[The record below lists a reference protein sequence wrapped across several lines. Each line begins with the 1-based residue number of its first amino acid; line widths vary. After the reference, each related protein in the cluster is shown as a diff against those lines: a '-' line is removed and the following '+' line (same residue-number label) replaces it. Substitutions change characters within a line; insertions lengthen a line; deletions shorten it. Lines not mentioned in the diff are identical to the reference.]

1 MLTGD
6 NGILQKATTA
16 KENTDR
22 AQIEERIKMAYH
34 SALTEGQGSYTK
46 ESLED
51 ELKKEFGENNYN
63 VDDSDD
69 TNWKMIA
76 HGQEV
81 TIPAGEKERN
91 KTFKSYNLGDEV
103 IVNGEHFFVIND
115 SDETNSTV
123 RVLSQKCIN
132 PVNLTQLVDQNNL
145 AIEFSTKNYWV
156 DDSDHLLSK
165 YGNSYPADL
174 TIDKNINEEEGQEK
188 KALYISQQYGK
199 KLGAEEANLL
209 KVEDVENLK
218 STEYEWILTYFDEE
232 DYTEL
237 SYWLGVASGAE
248 MCYYWMGT
256 YSSLESCSY
265 NTTGYGA
272 AVRPVLTFSK
282 SKIS

>member
-1 MLTGD
+1 MLSGD
-6 NGILQKATTA
+6 NGILQKATDA
-16 KENTDR
+16 KENTDK
-22 AQIEERIKMAYH
+22 AQIEERIKLAYH
-34 SALTEGQGSYTK
+34 SALTDGKGSYTK
-46 ESLED
+46 DTLMN
-51 ELKKEFGENNYN
+51 ELKKEFKTDYD
-63 VDDSDD
+63 VDDS
-69 TNWKMIA
+69 NNEKWKMKA
-76 HGQEV
+76 QGQEV
-81 TIPAGEKERN
+81 TIPAGEKVD

-103 IVNGEHFFVIND
+103 IINGEHFFVIND
-115 SDETNSTV
+115 SDETNPTV

-156 DDSDHLLSK
+156 DDSGHLLSK

-199 KLGAEEANLL
+199 KLGAEEASLL
-209 KVEDVENLK
+209 KVEDVESIK
-218 STEYEWILTYFDEE
+218 RTEYEWILTYFDEE

-237 SYWLGVASGAE
+237 SYWLGVASGPE
-248 MCYYWMGT
+248 MCYYWVGT
-256 YSSLESCSY
+256 YGSLESCSY